1 MPKFADLIKNIQTG
15 DDTAAK
21 VKSEIEKFA
30 AEAKLPNMNAICLNL
45 QEDGIGLIQYLVR
58 HNEVK
63 LLTTVLS
70 LLDQSQIQEINPL
83 LIESMLEAVKL
94 SDAVTYDIIAEF
106 LGENLLPINQFIK
119 ENALRYSS
127 YRFIMR
133 LFQQNMDDA
142 SNEALLQIAQNKNDL
157 AFLLQRFPTDLLH
170 SARDVTNNNILH
182 LALQSQNQN
191 IVRYIVNHAGIQLLY
206 QQNVNGVSPIDMVY
220 ADIVAT
226 AEKNHAPYN
235 FTMLMLL
242 DQVGADLDTEK
253 YPHVR
258 LAYQSMPEYH
268 HRFMLAKQVKPGQD
282 VHAVAFNGGGA
293 KGQAFMAAYRE
304 ALDRNIIKA
313 DTVQRYAGTSAGAIT
328 AGVFAMGFDINRC
341 QAELNAFDFK
351 QLMNFATT
359 AEIGSVKESYVK
371 KWAEYYQ
378 QGAYYYLIS
387 DIVMTLA
394 SESMW
399 RAGPVMKALQ
409 QLMTTTTGIFKPIYL
424 RETLERL
431 VKERITGSALAPID
445 PSHIT
450 FKDLQDHP
458 EIFKELTVYITNLTT
473 GKTEKCSAETSPTMS
488 VIDGIVYSASFPI
501 FFEAAQKFEIIINDH
516 GLRERKPVL
525 MDGKPV
531 FCCDGGVLKNDPV
544 DAFDNGHFNEHAL
557 TFMLVSSDS
566 KKQYEHESKE
576 EHQAADSSLQVLSQL
591 YKLSRSVERKHIHED
606 IRNHSRIIYIDTKK
620 VGTLDFDHAREN
632 APILEAAGQDAV
644 IDYLHRR
651 TANGYADLRPE
662 TIALLMS
669 YHVAKFS
676 TSGAGQVVEINPG
689 KKLTPLQILRVY
701 AAATDAEVYML
712 RSIINP
718 NQRDGHGVT
727 AMAIA
732 ARFNFV
738 ETTNRLRSAGARPAD
753 ENIQLGVMPAYLQRG
768 EAFLMTV
775 VSDEDLQRF
784 ETLRTEKE
792 RLEAEKQQ
800 LDIAL
805 LAQQQENA
813 LLRTKYNQIRNA
825 PNMLRATAALSAYKD
840 SLVQEYHQELD
851 QIRENG
857 LLTIP
862 INKEESIKFK
872 SAKIAG
878 IQEVLEN
885 LGRDNAHSAAEIIQ
899 TVKQKYPGF
908 FDGVIRHRAKTLC
921 NELIAAEEYIS
932 KAYGME

>member
-15 DDTAAK
+15 NDTAAQ
-21 VKSEIEKFA
+21 VKIEIEKFA
-30 AEAKLPNMNAICLNL
+30 VEAKLPNLNAICLNL
-45 QEDGIGLIQYLVR
+45 EEDGIGLIQYLVR

-63 LLTTVLS
+63 LLRTLLS
-70 LLDQSQIQEINPL
+70 LLDKNPAQEINHL
-83 LIESMLEAVKL
+83 LIEPILEAVKL
-94 SDAVTYDIIAEF
+94 NDVVTYQILAEF
-106 LGENLLPINQFIK
+106 LGENLPLINQFIK

-127 YRFIMR
+127 YRFI
-133 LFQQNMDDA
+133 LQIFQQNMNDT
-142 SNEALLQIAQNKNDL
+142 SEEALLQIAQNKNDL
-157 AFLLQRFPTDLLH
+157 AFLLKRFPPDLLY

-182 LALQSQNQN
+182 LALQTGNQN

-206 QQNVNGVSPIDMVY
+206 QKNVNGVSPIDMVY

-226 AEKNHAPYN
+226 AEKNRAPYN

-242 DQVGADLDTEK
+242 DQVGADLETET
-253 YPHVR
+253 YPNVR
-258 LAYQSMPEYH
+258 FAYQNMSEYH
-268 HRFMLAKQVKPGQD
+268 HRFMLAKQVKPSQE

-304 ALDRNIIKA
+304 ALDHHIIKA
-313 DTVQRYAGTSAGAIT
+313 DKVKQYAGTSAGAIT

-351 QLMNFATT
+351 QLMNFTTT

-409 QLMTTTTGIFKPIYL
+409 QLITSTTGIFKPTYL

-431 VKERITGSALAPID
+431 VKERIAGSTLAHID

-488 VIDGIVYSASFPI
+488 VIDGIVCSASFPI
-501 FFEAAQKFEIIINDH
+501 FFEAAQKFEIITTAQ
-516 GLRERKPVL
+516 GLRERNPVL
-525 MDGKPV
+525 IDGKPV

-566 KKQYEHESKE
+566 KKQYESEGKE
-576 EHQAADSSLQVLSQL
+576 EYQAADSSLQVLSQL
-591 YKLSRSVERKHIHED
+591 YKLSRSAERKNIHED
-606 IRNHSRIIYIDTKK
+606 VRNHSRIIYIDTKK

-701 AAATDAEVYML
+701 AAATEAEVYML

-718 NQRDGHGVT
+718 NQRDERGVT

-732 ARFNFV
+732 ARFNFA
-738 ETTNRLRSAGARPAD
+738 ETENRLRLAGGRPAD
-753 ENIQLGVMPAYLQRG
+753 EGIQLGVMPSYLQRG
-768 EAFLMTV
+768 EAFLRTV
-775 VSDEDLQRF
+775 VSDEDLLRI
-784 ETLRTEKE
+784 ETLCTEKE
-792 RLEAEKQQ
+792 RLETEKQQ
-800 LDIAL
+800 LEIAL
-805 LAQQQENA
+805 LTQQQENA
-813 LLRTKYNQIRNA
+813 LLRTRYNQIRRA
-825 PNMLRATAALSAYKD
+825 PNMVRAIAALKTYKD
-840 SLVQEYHQELD
+840 TLVQEYHRELD
-851 QIRENG
+851 QILGNG
-857 LLTIP
+857 SNTIP
-862 INKEESIKFK
+862 ANKEESMKFK

-878 IQEVLEN
+878 IQEVLDN
-885 LGRDNAHSAAEIIQ
+885 LGLDNENSAAEIVRI
-899 TVKQKYPGF
+899 VKQKYPGF
-908 FDGVIRHRAKTLC
+908 FGGVIRHRAKTLC
-921 NELIAAEEYIS
+921 HDVIATEEYIS
-932 KAYGME
+932 KAYGM